1 LYLQSY
7 KLVGE
12 RCQTIEFTLC
22 VSPLNDYV
30 FPFHVTK
37 LVKASPERLVTGR
50 KCGMEII
57 REKSNPRDF
66 RRLLRFSANA
76 KPKQQCAKNE
86 IQG

>member
-1 LYLQSY
+1 
-7 KLVGE
+7 
-12 RCQTIEFTLC
+12 
-22 VSPLNDYV
+22 
-30 FPFHVTK
+30 
-37 LVKASPERLVTGR
+37 VKASPERLVTGR
-50 KCGMEII
+50 KCGTEII